1 MQQLG
6 KLFLLGF
13 LLVQTTLSAQ
23 QLDNAQI
30 QEINAQFEAWNSTHT
45 PGGAV
50 GIFKDGK
57 IIYSKAFGMASLEY
71 DIPNTTNTIFNIA
84 SVSKQITAYS
94 LVLLE
99 QQGKLSLDDEVQKH
113 LPEVPDF
120 GKKIT
125 LRHLMTHT
133 SGLRNFQNILA
144 MAGWREGE
152 SMTNDD
158 LLRFISMQKEL
169 NFDPGAEYLY
179 CNSGFNL
186 ATAIVERIS
195 GQTFQDWTQE
205 NIFEPLGMKNTTYR
219 EDLEIIHKN
228 SATSYDG
235 SAATGFRQPLKYWTY
250 MGNGNVYTTIEDL
263 GKWLNNFRE
272 PTLGGK
278 EGIKTLTTP
287 GILNND
293 EILSYALG
301 IGVGKYRGLRRFSHG
316 GSVGGYR
323 SNMVYFPDEEMGI
336 IVLSNF
342 SSAGPQSKVF
352 AIADLILENKFP
364 IPKEPKQPTI
374 VVDKEEKKIE
384 LTEAEITPFVGKYFV
399 DGVVVELSK
408 KGNQLY
414 IYAEEELPQALPV
427 YPLSP
432 TTFVSDDAPIKI
444 QFLEGTPIR
453 TRIKFGPDNYRGVQ
467 LVATDQLQGLEGT
480 YYSPELDTEYHISKD
495 GDQYKVQHQRH
506 DEFQLV
512 PVSKSKLMGTA
523 YFFNDVQVVR
533 AANGAING
541 IRVSNGRVR
550 NLWFKKNR

>member
-1 MQQLG
+1 MKIG
-6 KLFLLGF
+6 KLFLLA
-13 LLVQTTLSAQ
+13 LLLLNSSLFAQ
-23 QLDNAQI
+23 QLNEAQI
-30 QEINAQFEAWNSTHT
+30 QKINAQFEAWNSTHT

-57 IIYSKAFGMASLEY
+57 IIYSNAFGMASLEY
-71 DIPNTTNTIFNIA
+71 DIPNTANTIFNIA

-186 ATAIVERIS
+186 ATAIVERLS

-205 NIFEPLGMKNTTYR
+205 NIFGPLGMTNTTYR

-235 SAATGFRQPLKYWTY
+235 NAATGFRQPLKYWTY

-263 GKWLNNFRE
+263 GKWLNNFRV

-278 EGIKTLTTP
+278 EGIETLTTP
-287 GILNND
+287 GILNNG
-293 EILSYALG
+293 ETLSYALG

-342 SSAGPQSKVF
+342 SSAGAQPKVF
-352 AIADLILENKFP
+352 AIADLLLEDKFP
-364 IPKEPKQPTI
+364 IPKEPARSTTQT
-374 VVDKEEKKIE
+374 DTKEEKVD
-384 LTEAEITPFVGKYFV
+384 LTEEEITPFVGKYFV
-399 DGVVVELSK
+399 DGVVVDFSK

-414 IYAEEELPQALPV
+414 IYAEGELPQPLPI
-427 YPLSP
+427 YPVSP
-432 TTFVSDDAPIKI
+432 TAFVSDAAPIKV

-467 LVATDQLQGLEGT
+467 LAATEELDGLEGT
-480 YYSPELDTEYHISKD
+480 YYSPELDTEYHITKD
-495 GDQYKVQHQRH
+495 GDQYTVKHQRH
-506 DEFQLV
+506 DDFELV
-512 PVSKSKLMGTA
+512 ALSDNKLMGTA
-523 YFFNDVQVVR
+523 YFFNDVVVVR

-550 NLWFKKNR
+550 NLLFKKR